1 MVADRV
7 VLHSRNV
14 RQFRTLTG
22 KSILFDNR
30 EVSATT
36 NDVNYERIEGGFQD
50 FSSLCFDQSYV
61 QRAIEDV

>member
-1 MVADRV
+1 MFVELRLDKAE
-7 VLHSRNV
+7 V
-14 RQFRTLTG
+14 R
-22 KSILFDNR
+22 NR

>member
-1 MVADRV
+1 MDDT
-7 VLHSRNV
+7 V
-14 RQFRTLTG
+14 RDVHH
-22 KSILFDNR
+22 IR

>member
-1 MVADRV
+1 MVLFIFYLA
-7 VLHSRNV
+7 LNV
-14 RQFRTLTG
+14 ST
-22 KSILFDNR
+22 INR

-61 QRAIEDV
+61 QRAIEDVYNSATLCTECVD

>member
-1 MVADRV
+1 MY
-7 VLHSRNV
+7 
-14 RQFRTLTG
+14 T
-22 KSILFDNR
+22 DNR